1 MAACQA
7 NAVRTHSACWRAV
20 ITYATVAEL
29 QERLDWELDE
39 DELRI
44 ASSALEDASDLAVTY
59 GRNWPEA
66 TAPRLVR
73 TLVLKAAARYMRN
86 PNGYTQSRAGDET
99 LAWSDAQGRDAG
111 TVHFS
116 REEIRL
122 LEELAGRKRGI
133 TSVVVSAWGTKP
145 SAAEVGLVPVDYS
158 PASPFPL
165 FGDEVSPW

>member
-1 MAACQA
+1 MP
-7 NAVRTHSACWRAV
+7 
-20 ITYATVAEL
+20 YATLDEL
-29 QERLDWELDE
+29 KGRLDWDLDP

-44 ASSALEDASDLAVTY
+44 AVSALEDASDLVATH
-59 GRNWPEA
+59 GRDWPED
-66 TAPRLVR
+66 TAPRLVK
-73 TLVLKAAARYMRN
+73 TLVLKSAARYLRN

-99 LAWSDAQGRDAG
+99 LAWSDIGRDAG
-111 TVHFS
+111 TVYFT

-133 TSVVVSAWGTKP
+133 SSVVVSAWGTKP
-145 SAAEVGLVPVDYS
+145 RPRDVGHVPVDYS